1 MADFTKAFV
10 PIMLDAEI
18 TIQISRSDYSRIV
31 ASGEDATYNYNG
43 VEYDVYYDMDNDRYY
58 FMIGDDMYIIEY

>member
-18 TIQISRSDYSRIV
+18 TIQISRSDYSRI

-43 VEYDVYYDMDNDRYY
+43 VYYDVYYDMDNDRYY

>member
-1 MADFTKAFV
+1 
-10 PIMLDAEI
+10 MLDAEI

>member
-43 VEYDVYYDMDNDRYY
+43 VDYDVYYDMDNDRYY